1 MLTRSFRAAGRADP
15 PTTPEFPKARAAG
28 PNVSAT
34 FDVLV
39 GMKPFRAL
47 GAIAVVA
54 FVVALTACAAP
65 AGPGGAPDEREPLV
79 MAEPDPTQ
87 EVWALVNVIDD
98 GSGAQLCPIVLESY
112 PPQCGNAIPVDGWSW
127 DGLPLEQEAE
137 VRWGFYAV
145 YGTYD
150 GERLTV
156 TQPAEFGGAIDVMRP
171 PSTGPLTAAETA
183 RVAREIREDLPGDYS
198 SGEGDGLV
206 VLDVIWDDGTLQRQL
221 DERYGEGAVFVSSV
235 LRLFDRS

>member
-1 MLTRSFRAAGRADP
+1 
-15 PTTPEFPKARAAG
+15 
-28 PNVSAT
+28 
-34 FDVLV
+34 
-39 GMKPFRAL
+39 MKPHRAL
-47 GAIAVVA
+47 APLFAVA
-54 FVVALTACAAP
+54 LAAALTACAVP
-65 AGPGGAPDEREPLV
+65 AGPGGAPTQREPLV

-112 PPQCGNAIPVDGWSW
+112 PPQCGGAIPVDGWTW
-127 DGLPLEQEAE
+127 DALPLDQEGE

-183 RVAREIREDLPGDYS
+183 RVAGEIREDLPGEYGS
-198 SGEGDGLV
+198 AEGDGLV
-206 VLDVIWDDGTLQRQL
+206 FLDVTWDDGSLQEQF
-221 DERYGEGAVFVSSV
+221 DERYGEGAVFVNSL
-235 LRLFDRS
+235 LRVFDAG